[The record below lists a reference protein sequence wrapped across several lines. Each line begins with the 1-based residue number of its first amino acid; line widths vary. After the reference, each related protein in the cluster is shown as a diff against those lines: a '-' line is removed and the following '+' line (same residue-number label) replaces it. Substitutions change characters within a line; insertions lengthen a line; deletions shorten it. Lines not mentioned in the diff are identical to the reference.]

1 MPSFYYKAI
10 NTEKQSTVG
19 FVEAPTLDMAAD
31 VLIEKGYIILG
42 LTEKKTRGKSNKVGL
57 FQGIPLKHTVVFSRQ
72 LSILISSSIPL
83 VQSLKILLRQTF
95 HPRFKI
101 MVAEIVSDVEGGM
114 KFSSALAKHPAA
126 FDNFFVNI
134 VKSGETSGKLDEVL
148 LYMADQ
154 MEKDYDLI
162 SRIRSAMIYPLFI
175 VCGLFVV
182 GMLMMIFVIPK
193 ITALLLE
200 ANATL
205 PLTTRM
211 LIGTS
216 NFLRNFWWLTILLLI
231 GGFLLIRYI
240 VKTPNGKYA
249 WDSAKLRMPVFGSLF
264 QKIAIVRF
272 ARSLFTLISGG
283 VTLPKGFKIVSEVV
297 GNSVYRE
304 LILETVKEVESGN
317 PIASVFEKSPSVP
330 IMVSQMLNVGEK
342 TGRLDMILDKIA
354 SFYSREIDNLLR
366 NLVTLIEPI
375 VMVVIGVA
383 VGLMIAA
390 IILPMYNLASAI

>member
-1 MPSFYYKAI
+1 MPSFLYKI
-10 NTEKQSTVG
+10 FNKEKQENEG
-19 FVEAPTLDMAAD
+19 FVEAPSLDMAAD
-31 VLIEKGYIILG
+31 ILIEKGYIILS
-42 LTEKKTRGKSNKVGL
+42 LKEKKEKMKFAPL
-57 FQGIPLKHTVVFSRQ
+57 EIFQKIPMKNIVVFSRQ

-95 HPRFKI
+95 HKRFKVI
-101 MVAEIVSDVEGGM
+101 VAEIVSDVEGGM
-114 KFSSALAKHPAA
+114 KFSSALAKHPLA
-126 FDNFFVNI
+126 FDDFFVNI

-162 SRIRSAMIYPLFI
+162 SRIRGAMIYPLFI
-175 VCGLFVV
+175 VGGLFVV
-182 GMLMMIFVIPK
+182 GLLMMIFVIPK
-193 ITALLLE
+193 ITDLLKE
-200 ANATL
+200 SKAAL
-205 PLTTRM
+205 PLSTQM
-211 LIGTS
+211 LIWVS
-216 NFLRNFWWLTILLLI
+216 SFLRNFWWLLILLAI
-231 GGFLLIRYI
+231 GAFFLLRSLL
-240 VKTPNGKYA
+240 KTKNGKYA
-249 WDSAKLRMPVFGSLF
+249 WDSIKLRMPVFGSLF

-272 ARSLFTLISGG
+272 ARSLYTLISGG
-283 VTLPKGFKIVSEVV
+283 VTLPKGFKIVSDVV
-297 GNSVYRE
+297 GNAVYKD

-354 SFYSREIDNLLR
+354 GFYSREIDNLLR

-375 VMVVIGVA
+375 VMVVLGVG

-390 IILPMYNLASAI
+390 IILPMYNLASAV

>member
-1 MPSFYYKAI
+1 M
-10 NTEKQSTVG
+10 
-19 FVEAPTLDMAAD
+19 
-31 VLIEKGYIILG
+31 
-42 LTEKKTRGKSNKVGL
+42 
-57 FQGIPLKHTVVFSRQ
+57 VFSRQ

>member
-31 VLIEKGYIILG
+31 VLIEKGFIILG

>member
-10 NTEKQSTVG
+10 NPDKQTMEG
-19 FVEAPTLDMAAD
+19 LVEAPTVDMAAD
-31 VLIEKGYIILG
+31 TLIEKGFIILT
-42 LTEKKTRGKSNKVGL
+42 LDEKKMRKKSATVGI
-57 FQGIPLKHTVVFSRQ
+57 FQKIPLKNIVIFSRQ

-83 VQSLKILLRQTF
+83 VQSLKILLHQTS
-95 HPRFKI
+95 HKRFKI
-101 MVAEIVSDVEGGM
+101 IIAEIVNDVEGGM
-114 KFSSALAKHPAA
+114 KFSAALAKHPAA
-126 FDNFFVNI
+126 FDDFFINI

-162 SRIRSAMIYPLFI
+162 AKIRGAMIYPLFI

-193 ITALLLE
+193 ITDLLKE
-200 ANATL
+200 SKAKL
-205 PLTTRM
+205 PLSTEI
-211 LIGTS
+211 LIFVS
-216 NFLRNFWWLTILLLI
+216 NFLRNFWWLVILSI
-231 GGFLLIRYI
+231 AGVFFLIRYAL
-240 VKTPNGKYA
+240 KTPKGKYA
-249 WDSAKLRMPVFGSLF
+249 WDSAKLKMPIFGSLF

-272 ARSLFTLISGG
+272 ARSLYTLVSGG
-283 VTLPKGFKIVSEVV
+283 VTLPKGFKIVSDVV
-297 GNSVYRE
+297 GNSVYRN
-304 LILETVKEVESGN
+304 LILDTVKEVESGN

-354 SFYSREIDNLLR
+354 QFYSREIENLLR

-383 VGLMIAA
+383 VGLMVAA
-390 IILPMYNLASAI
+390 IILPMYNLASTV

>member
-1 MPSFYYKAI
+1 M
-10 NTEKQSTVG
+10 
-19 FVEAPTLDMAAD
+19 
-31 VLIEKGYIILG
+31 
-42 LTEKKTRGKSNKVGL
+42 
-57 FQGIPLKHTVVFSRQ
+57 
-72 LSILISSSIPL
+72 
-83 VQSLKILLRQTF
+83 
-95 HPRFKI
+95 
-101 MVAEIVSDVEGGM
+101 
-114 KFSSALAKHPAA
+114 
-126 FDNFFVNI
+126 
-134 VKSGETSGKLDEVL
+134 
-148 LYMADQ
+148 
-154 MEKDYDLI
+154 
-162 SRIRSAMIYPLFI
+162 
-175 VCGLFVV
+175 
-182 GMLMMIFVIPK
+182 
-193 ITALLLE
+193 
-200 ANATL
+200 
-205 PLTTRM
+205 
-211 LIGTS
+211 
-216 NFLRNFWWLTILLLI
+216 
-231 GGFLLIRYI
+231 IRYI

>member
-10 NTEKQSTVG
+10 NTEKQSTEG

-31 VLIEKGYIILG
+31 VLIEKGFIILG
-42 LTEKKTRGKSNKVGL
+42 LTEKKTKGKSGKVGL
-57 FQGIPLKHTVVFSRQ
+57 FQGIPLKHIVVFSRQ

-200 ANATL
+200 ADAKL

-216 NFLRNFWWLTILLLI
+216 SFLRNFWWLTILLMI
-231 GGFLLIRYI
+231 GAFLLIRFL
-240 VKTPNGKYA
+240 VKTPSGKYA
-249 WDSAKLRMPVFGSLF
+249 WDSAKLKMPIFGSLF

-272 ARSLFTLISGG
+272 ARSLYTLISGG

-317 PIASVFEKSPSVP
+317 PIASVFEKSPNVP